1 MKTMQN
7 KALILTLIIACASPL
22 GIFTPLSA
30 WNPFSASDWEDV
42 GEAIKGGFED
52 LGNTIKG
59 GFEDFGKIMKDSFVS
74 LGESIKSTALKA
86 GTFFKETVYEEGLRD
101 TIGKGFM
108 SVFDC
113 SQRSSAQAKTAITYI
128 EDNSRI
134 ATGMY
139 TNVLTRKEPANF
151 CSSPGSSTE
160 PTSI

>member
-1 MKTMQN
+1 MKIMKN

-30 WNPFSASDWEDV
+30 WNPFSASDWED
-42 GEAIKGGFED
+42 
-52 LGNTIKG
+52 LGDTIKG

-113 SQRSSAQAKTAITYI
+113 SQRSNAQAKTAITYI